1 MRPLDL
7 KKQQRRVNGVLENK
21 ILPLWNLT
29 AMFLCLVSV
38 IGYLGIINHAN
49 MTAMAAAE
57 LKKEISI
64 LTENNQ
70 DLQIQVTSL
79 QDIGRVKES
88 ASQLSMVTVSNYEY
102 LVNTPQIVAVK
113 R

>member
-7 KKQQRRVNGVLENK
+7 KKQQRKANSVWENK
-21 ILPLWNLT
+21 ILPIWNLT
-29 AMFLCLVSV
+29 AIFLCLVSV

-49 MTAMAAAE
+49 LTAVASAE
-57 LKKEISI
+57 LKKKISV

-79 QDIGRVKES
+79 QDIKRVKNES
-88 ASQLSMVTVSNYEY
+88 DKLSMVAVTNYEY
-102 LVNTPQIVAVK
+102 ITNIPQIVAVK